1 MCFQVDDLV
10 QTFLCPNSDLK
21 RAPEQLTNSARTT
34 TSSSSLGGVGQ
45 VDPLDVTYVGKLHP
59 RGKEAVAMDSSVP
72 QSIPARAVSIALST
86 DSEFDHKDLEQQGN
100 GSNADTES
108 RPARETG
115 AELDSGFNKGTGLGR
130 ETVLTSGLGR
140 ETVITAGLG
149 RETVLTSGL
158 ALERSDPQPSE
169 RKFNVPS
176 LIAAKLELKVQD
188 IDMSTDPKTVKL
200 TLQPDMLT
208 DEHKNLE
215 NKEESLPTN
224 CYKGNIFKQTQ

>member
-1 MCFQVDDLV
+1 MCFHVEDLV

-21 RAPEQLTNSARTT
+21 RAPEQLTNSDRTT

-59 RGKEAVAMDSSVP
+59 RGKEAVARDSSVP

-100 GSNADTES
+100 GSNAVLDTES

-140 ETVITAGLG
+140 ETV
-149 RETVLTSGL
+149 LTSGL

-169 RKFNVPS
+169 RKFNVTS

-200 TLQPDMLT
+200 TLQPDRDMLT